1 VAWTRREFL
10 HAGIVVPAWA
20 SIAATRGRRVR
31 TIAGAPRASVA
42 NPYGVTPGRDGAL
55 YFCEVDSGFI
65 RRLDLRTGAI
75 AAVAGNGVKGYSGD
89 GGTAARAAFNA
100 PHEIRFDGSGSLYVV
115 ERDSHVVRRIDARTN
130 VITTVAGTG
139 IPGFAGDGGPAAKA
153 QLNRP
158 HSIAFDANGDLLI
171 CDIGNHRVRLVSIK
185 TGIIRTFAGTG
196 VPAPTPDDAPIIG
209 TPLNGPRSIDADRRG
224 NLYLVLREGHAV
236 FRLEAGA
243 NRLTRIAGTGEQG
256 FLGDNGPA
264 RRATLNGPK
273 GIACADRSLY
283 IVDTENHAI
292 RHIDQRTG
300 RIETVL
306 GTGQKGNGADGDPL
320 QCGLNRPHGVCFHR
334 GVLYVT
340 DSENDRILA
349 VS

>member
-1 VAWTRREFL
+1 VAWTRRDFL
-10 HAGIVVPAWA
+10 HAGIVVPACA
-20 SIAATRGRRVR
+20 SIAAASRRRVR
-31 TIAGAPRASVA
+31 TIAGAPRVPVA
-42 NPYGVTPGRDGAL
+42 NPYGITPGHDGAL

-75 AAVAGNGVKGYSGD
+75 ATVAGNGVKGYSGD
-89 GGTAARAAFNA
+89 GGPAARAAFNA
-100 PHEIRFDGSGSLYVV
+100 PHEIRFDRSGSLYIV

-139 IPGFAGDGGPAAKA
+139 IPGFAGDGGPAANA

-171 CDIGNHRVRLVSIK
+171 CDIGNHRVRVVGMK
-185 TGIIRTFAGTG
+185 TGTVRTLAGTG
-196 VPAPTPDDAPIIG
+196 AAAPTPDDAPLAG
-209 TPLNGPRSIDADRRG
+209 TPLNGPRSIDADRQG
-224 NLYLVLREGHAV
+224 NLYLVLREGNAV
-236 FRLEAGA
+236 FRIEARS
-243 NRLTRIAGTGEQG
+243 NRLTRIAGTGERG

-264 RRATLNGPK
+264 RQATFNGPK

-292 RHIDQRTG
+292 RHMDQRTG

-320 QCGLNRPHGVCFHR
+320 QCGLNRPHGVCVHR

-340 DSENDRILA
+340 DSENNRILA
-349 VS
+349 IS

>member
-1 VAWTRREFL
+1 MAWTRRDFL
-10 HAGIVVPAWA
+10 ASGLIVSSWA
-20 SIAATRGRRVR
+20 IAAAPPRRVR
-31 TIAGAPRASVA
+31 TIAGALRTPVA
-42 NPYGVTPGRDGAL
+42 NPYGIIPGRDGTL

-75 AAVAGNGVKGYSGD
+75 ANVAGAGVKGYSGD
-89 GGTAARAAFNA
+89 GGPASRGGFSA
-100 PHEIRFDGSGSLYVV
+100 PHEIRFDEAGNLYIV

-158 HSIAFDANGDLLI
+158 HSIAFDASGDLLI
-171 CDIGNHRVRLVSIK
+171 CDIGNHRVRVVGMK
-185 TGIIRTFAGTG
+185 TGTIRTFAGTG
-196 VPAPTPDDAPIIG
+196 VAAPTPDDAAIAG

-224 NLYLVLREGHAV
+224 NLYLVLREGNAV

-243 NRLTRIAGTGEQG
+243 NRLTRIAGTGEPG

-334 GVLYVT
+334 DVLYVT
-340 DSENDRILA
+340 DSENNRILA